1 MTFLKYHTFIHISY
15 LFFFYFLPVFLHHLL
30 SQKKDRQASVENSQR
45 YSEKI
50 HIAVMSCTTITYSFP
65 KKLSEFYHLKAGR
78 FNNGNHVL
86 RTKMSPMRA
95 L

>member
-65 KKLSEFYHLKAGR
+65 KNLSDFYHLKAGR